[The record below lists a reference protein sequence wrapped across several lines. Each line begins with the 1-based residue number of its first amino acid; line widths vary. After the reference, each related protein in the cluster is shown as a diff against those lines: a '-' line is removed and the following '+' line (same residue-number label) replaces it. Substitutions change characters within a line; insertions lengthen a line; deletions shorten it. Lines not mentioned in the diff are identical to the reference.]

1 MYKVLFHLDEVQ
13 KTLLSLQNISNLILE
28 IGYENIEIELV
39 INGEAVTSFQKSDQS
54 LLLNMQSLIK
64 RGVLFCVCAHSMQHL
79 VIQKNDLFDFVVI
92 VPSGVAEIV
101 KKQAEGWIYIR
112 P

>member
-1 MYKVLFHLDEVQ
+1 MYKVLFHLDEAQ
-13 KTLLSLQNISNLILE
+13 KTLLALQNIANLILE
-28 IGYENIEIELV
+28 IGFENIEIELV

-54 LLLNMQSLIK
+54 MLSNMQSLIK

-79 VIQKNDLFDFVVI
+79 VIQKSDLYDFVTI

-101 KKQAEGWIYIR
+101 KKQTEGWIYIR